1 MRSYLGVLAA
11 GLCGCS
17 FLTPPIEKPVIE
29 DHAGVLG
36 TFATV
41 AERRMVVTK
50 KKYEDKHPDNPGYN
64 STFCAEP
71 PPDSTQ
77 SIASSLTAAL
87 RADASRDKSKQGVSA
102 EAARELITTAKSMFT
117 RSQGVQLFRDGVY
130 NLCQA
135 HLNSAIDQPSYEK
148 MFSEL
153 LGVSAKL
160 IADEIAKSPNVDV
173 AKAVSAAKEAQDA
186 QEQAAASLITLK
198 TLKNEAESER
208 RTADAARKVAQAA
221 SKEAQDAA
229 DERLKEVEL
238 AATRA
243 EAAATRAEAAAGSAK

>member
-1 MRSYLGVLAA
+1 MRSYLGILAA

-17 FLTPPIEKPVIE
+17 ALTPPMEKPVIE

-41 AERRMVVTK
+41 AERRMVITK
-50 KKYEDKHPDNPGYN
+50 KTYSSGHPDNPGYD

-87 RADASRDKSKQGVSA
+87 RADASQDKSKQSVSA

-135 HLNSAIDQPSYEK
+135 HLNAAISQRSYKK

-153 LGVSAKL
+153 LNVSAKL
-160 IADEIAKSPNVDV
+160 IADEIAKSPNADV
-173 AKAVSAAKEAQDA
+173 AKAVNAAQEAQGA
-186 QEQAAASLITLK
+186 QEQVAASLITLK
-198 TLKNEAESER
+198 ALKSEAESER
-208 RTADAARKVAQAA
+208 RTADAARKAAQAA
-221 SKEAQDAA
+221 SKEAQDTA
-229 DERLKEVEL
+229 DVKLKAVEL
-238 AATRA
+238 VATRA
-243 EAAATRAEAAAGSAK
+243 EAAATRAEAAAGSVK

>member
-17 FLTPPIEKPVIE
+17 LLTPPIEKPVIE
-29 DHAGVLG
+29 DHSGMLG

-50 KKYEDKHPDNPGYN
+50 KIYADNHVENPGYK

-87 RADASRDKSKQGVSA
+87 RADAAHDKSKQSVSA
-102 EAARELITTAKSMFT
+102 EAARELITTAKLMFN
-117 RSQGVQLFRDGVY
+117 RSQGIQLFRDGVY

-135 HLNSAIDQPSYEK
+135 QLNEAINKEKYEIL
-148 MFSEL
+148 FSEL
-153 LGVSAKL
+153 LRVSAEL
-160 IADEIAKSPNVDV
+160 VSAEIAKSPSLDV
-173 AKAVSAAKEAQDA
+173 AKAVSAAQEAQSA
-186 QEQAAASLITLK
+186 QEQAAASVITLK
-198 TLKNEAESER
+198 TLKSEAESER
-208 RTADAARKVAQAA
+208 KTADAARKAAQAA
-221 SKEAQDAA
+221 SQETQDVT
-229 DERLKEVEL
+229 DEKLKKVEL
-238 AATRA
+238 AANRA
-243 EAAATRAEAAAGSAK
+243 EAAATRAETAAGVAK

>member
-1 MRSYLGVLAA
+1 MRSYLGVLAV

-29 DHAGVLG
+29 DHSGVLG

-50 KKYEDKHPDNPGYN
+50 KTYNTEHADNPGYN

-87 RADASRDKSKQGVSA
+87 RADASHDKSKQSVSA
-102 EAARELITTAKSMFT
+102 EAARELMTTAKSMFN

-135 HLNSAIDQPSYEK
+135 QLNKAINEGSYEK

-160 IADEIAKSPNVDV
+160 IADEIAKSPNIDV
-173 AKAVSAAKEAQDA
+173 AKAISAAQEAQSA
-186 QEQAAASLITLK
+186 QEQAAASVITLK
-198 TLKNEAESER
+198 TLKSEAESER
-208 RTADAARKVAQAA
+208 RTADAARKTAQAA

-229 DERLKEVEL
+229 DEKLKEVEL
-238 AATRA
+238 AVTRA
-243 EAAATRAEAAAGSAK
+243 EAAATRAEAAAGVAK

>member
-1 MRSYLGVLAA
+1 MRSYLAILAA

-17 FLTPPIEKPVIE
+17 ALTPPMEKPVIE

-50 KKYEDKHPDNPGYN
+50 KTYKSEHADHPGYD
-64 STFCAEP
+64 SSFCAEP

-87 RADASRDKSKQGVSA
+87 RADASQDKSKQSVSA
-102 EAARELITTAKSMFT
+102 EAARELITTAKLMFT

-135 HLNSAIDQPSYEK
+135 HLNAAISQPSYEK

-153 LGVSAKL
+153 LKVSAKL

-173 AKAVSAAKEAQDA
+173 AKAVNAAQEAQGA
-186 QEQAAASLITLK
+186 QEQVAASLITLK
-198 TLKNEAESER
+198 TLRSEAESER
-208 RTADAARKVAQAA
+208 RTADSARKAAQAA
-221 SKEAQDAA
+221 SKEAQDTA
-229 DERLKEVEL
+229 DAKLKEVEL
-238 AATRA
+238 AAARA
-243 EAAATRAEAAAGSAK
+243 QAAATRAEAAAGSAR

>member
-1 MRSYLGVLAA
+1 MRYYFGVLAL

-17 FLTPPIEKPVIE
+17 SLTPPMEKPVIE
-29 DHAGVLG
+29 DHSGVLG

-50 KKYEDKHPDNPGYN
+50 KNYDAGHPDHPGFH

-87 RADASRDKSKQGVSA
+87 RADATQDKHKQSVSA
-102 EAARELITTAKSMFT
+102 EVARELITTAKSLFT

-135 HLNSAIDQPSYEK
+135 ELNKSINPASYEK

-153 LGVSAKL
+153 LTVSERL
-160 IADEIAKSPNVDV
+160 IADEIANSPNLDV
-173 AKAVSAAKEAQDA
+173 ARAVNAAQEAQGA
-186 QEQAAASLITLK
+186 LEQVAASLITLK
-198 TLKNEAESER
+198 TIKSEAESER
-208 RTADAARKVAQAA
+208 RTADAARKSAQTASMEAQA
-221 SKEAQDAA
+221 AA
-229 DERLKEVEL
+229 DERLKQVEL
-238 AATRA
+238 AVSRA
-243 EAAATRAEAAAGSAK
+243 EAAATRAEAAAD

>member
-1 MRSYLGVLAA
+1 M
-11 GLCGCS
+11 
-17 FLTPPIEKPVIE
+17 EKPVIE
-29 DHAGVLG
+29 DHSGVLG

-50 KKYEDKHPDNPGYN
+50 KKYKDQHADDPGYE
-64 STFCAEP
+64 SSFCAEP

-87 RADASRDKSKQGVSA
+87 RADASQDKRKQSVSA

-135 HLNSAIDQPSYEK
+135 HLNAAIGAEKYEK

-153 LGVSAKL
+153 LQASAKL
-160 IADEIAKSPNVDV
+160 IAEEIAKSPHADV
-173 AKAVSAAKEAQDA
+173 ARAVSAAQEAQGA
-186 QEQAAASLITLK
+186 
-198 TLKNEAESER
+198 
-208 RTADAARKVAQAA
+208 
-221 SKEAQDAA
+221 
-229 DERLKEVEL
+229 
-238 AATRA
+238 
-243 EAAATRAEAAAGSAK
+243 